1 VNRRPNS
8 EPALPVNT
16 SIKKYERVSNVAGL
30 VWILLLTM
38 PFVIWGGVGVLS
50 RFSNDIR
57 QWLPKGFVEAEQY
70 DWFVKH
76 FGVDEMVVVSWP
88 DCQLNDPRLPQLA
101 EALRQQQDES
111 GQPVFAQVLTGPEI
125 LGKVVGAN
133 VSEDEAIR
141 RCTGVFLGPDRQTTC
156 LLAFPGATSAKNR
169 TKVVQLLNKVTR
181 ESIGLEPSELHLGG
195 PTVDGAT
202 IDQESKRSLQTYIGL
217 TALVVLAL
225 TWFRLRNLLLTG
237 VILGVAGYCG
247 LIALALLYW
256 TGGSMNLTMIML
268 PTLAFILAV
277 SGCVHMT
284 NYYVK
289 ARYVHHAARPIE
301 EAVRYG
307 AMPVFLSTFTTAL
320 GLASLATSQIL
331 PIKLFG
337 LYSAAAVMLALP
349 LMIWLVPT
357 ILHLLAQ
364 HRTLVHSRHELEDE
378 SDLPMSP
385 FLKGCAWLGSVSPT
399 LVSLV
404 FVAGLIGVGWGC
416 LDLQSTV
423 KIQGRFAESTKII
436 KDYKW
441 LEEKLGPLVP
451 MEVILR
457 VPQEHP
463 LSDYDRMLVLA
474 NLELAIQEDPNI
486 SASYSA
492 ATFRPEMQRGR
503 GIRNE
508 MEKRLMR
515 EAWENSLPQFVDGGL
530 IGHAEGEQLWRI
542 SLRIAAMN
550 DVDYGYLLDSI
561 KKLVAAHMERI
572 NQGLEQRGQPASF
585 DFVITG
591 GVPMIY
597 RAQHQVLSDLVSSFL
612 WAFATI
618 SLVMMWVAR
627 GFWAGLISMLPNIL
641 PPIIVFGVMGWTG
654 WLIDIGS
661 VMTASVAMGIAVDD
675 TIHFLAWYRRG
686 LERGLTRYGAVE
698 HAFHHCGKSMIDST
712 LICGLGVAPFLFSE
726 FLPTVRFSA
735 LMCLMLLV
743 GLIGD
748 LVFLPALLLSPLG
761 RLFLVRMKHDPQGE
775 RAPVDKANH
784 KAA

>member
-1 VNRRPNS
+1 M
-8 EPALPVNT
+8 NT
-16 SIKKYERVSNVAGL
+16 SPLKYERVSNVAGL

-38 PFVIWGGVGVLS
+38 PFVVWGGIGVLS

-70 DWFVKH
+70 DWFIKH
-76 FGVDEMVVVSWP
+76 FGVDEMVVVSWE
-88 DCQLNDPRLPQLA
+88 DCNLNDPRLPKLA
-101 EALRQQQDES
+101 EALRQQRDV
-111 GQPVFAQVLTGPEI
+111 GGKPVFSQVLTGPEI
-125 LGKVVGAN
+125 LSKVVGAS
-133 VSEDEAIR
+133 VSEEEAIQ

-156 LLAFPGATSAKNR
+156 LLAFPGETASKNR
-169 TKVVQLLNKVTR
+169 TKVVQLLNAVAG
-181 ESIGLEPSELHLGG
+181 EAIGLKPDEMHLGG

-217 TALVVLAL
+217 TALVVLGL
-225 TWFRLRNLLLTG
+225 TWFRLRNVLLTS

-247 LIALALLYW
+247 LIALTLLYW

-284 NYYVK
+284 NYYLK
-289 ARYVHHAARPIE
+289 ARYVHKTAEPIK
-301 EAVRYG
+301 EAVQYG
-307 AMPVFLSTFTTAL
+307 AVPVLLSSLTTAL
-320 GLASLATSQIL
+320 GLASLATSQIV

-349 LMIWLVPT
+349 LIVWLVPT
-357 ILHLLAQ
+357 ILHMIAEWRPLI
-364 HRTLVHSRHELEDE
+364 HGKRELEDE
-378 SDLPMSP
+378 SEQPLSP
-385 FLKGCAWLGSVSPT
+385 FLRACAWSGRIAPSF
-399 LVSLV
+399 VSLL
-404 FVAGLIGVGWGC
+404 FVAGMLAVGWGC
-416 LDLQSTV
+416 MQLQSTV

-436 KDYKW
+436 KDYRW

-457 VPQEHP
+457 VPKEHP

-474 NLELAIQEDPNI
+474 NLDVAIHEDKNVT
-486 SASYSA
+486 ASYSA
-492 ATFRPEMQRGR
+492 ATFRPEMARGR
-503 GIRNE
+503 GVRND

-515 EAWENSLPQFVDGGL
+515 EAWESSVPQFVDGGL
-530 IGHAEGEQLWRI
+530 VGYTEEDQLWRI
-542 SLRIAAMN
+542 SLRIGAMN

-561 KKLVAAHMERI
+561 KNVVSAKVEKI
-572 NQGLEQRGQPASF
+572 NTALKDRGQPANF

-597 RAQHQVLSDLVSSFL
+597 RAQHQVLSDLMSSFL

-627 GFWAGLISMLPNIL
+627 GFWAGLISMLPNVL
-641 PPIIVFGVMGWTG
+641 PPIIIFGIMGWTG

-698 HAFHHCGKSMIDST
+698 FAFHHCGKSMIDST

-761 RLFLVRMKHDPQGE
+761 RLFLVRLKHDPHVGHDQPEFG
-775 RAPVDKANH
+775 NH

>member
-1 VNRRPNS
+1 MNKS
-8 EPALPVNT
+8 T
-16 SIKKYERVSNVAGL
+16 KQFERVSNVAGL

-38 PFVIWGGVGVLS
+38 PFVVWGGVGVLS

-70 DWFVKH
+70 DWFVEH

-88 DCQLNDPRLPQLA
+88 ECQLNDPRLPQLA
-101 EALRQQQDES
+101 EALRSQRDQS
-111 GQPVFAQVLTGPEI
+111 GQPVFSQVLTGPEI

-133 VSEDEAIR
+133 VSEEEAIR
-141 RCTGVFLGPDRQTTC
+141 RCAGVFLGPDRQTTC

-169 TKVVQLLNKVTR
+169 TKVVQLLNQVTQDA
-181 ESIGLEPSELHLGG
+181 IGLEPSELHLGG

-217 TALVVLAL
+217 TALVVLVL

-284 NYYVK
+284 NYYIK
-289 ARYVHHAARPIE
+289 ARYIQRAVEPIR
-301 EAVRYG
+301 EAVQYG
-307 AMPVFLSTFTTAL
+307 AMPISLATLTTAL
-320 GLASLATSQIL
+320 GLASLATSQIV

-337 LYSAAAVMLALP
+337 LYSAAAVILALP
-349 LMIWLVPT
+349 LIIWLVPT
-357 ILHLLAQ
+357 VLDIIARR
-364 HRTLVHSRHELEDE
+364 RTLVRSHRELEDE
-378 SDLPMSP
+378 SELPLGP
-385 FLKGCAWLGSVSPT
+385 FLKCCAAASRFAPT
-399 LVSLV
+399 LVTLL
-404 FVAGLIGVGWGC
+404 FVAGLVGIGWGC

-436 KDYKW
+436 KDYRW

-457 VPQEHP
+457 VPQDHP

-474 NLELAIQEDPNI
+474 NLEVAIHEDPNI

-492 ATFRPEMQRGR
+492 ATFRPEMLRGR
-503 GIRNE
+503 GMRNE
-508 MEKRLMR
+508 MEKRLLR

-530 IGHAEGEQLWRI
+530 IGYADGEQLWRI

-561 KKLVAAHMERI
+561 KTLVSAHVERI
-572 NQGLEQRGQPASF
+572 NQGLAQRGQPASF
-585 DFVITG
+585 DFLITG

-597 RAQHQVLSDLVSSFL
+597 RAQHQVLNDLMSSFL

-627 GFWAGLISMLPNIL
+627 GAWAGLASMLPNIL
-641 PPIIVFGVMGWTG
+641 PPIVIFGLMGWTG

-743 GLIGD
+743 GLVGD

-761 RLFLVRMKHDPQGE
+761 RLFLVRMKHHPDAE
-775 RAPVDKANH
+775 RAALKPANH